1 MLGGLGDIAKMGA
14 LLKQA
19 MELKGRMEEAKAE
32 LAKMEIE
39 VSVGA
44 APEIVTVRMNGG
56 MEVVSLKISP
66 ELIALGPEM
75 VESMTQAA
83 VNKAVQTVQSR
94 ITEKLGPIT
103 SELNIPGLT

>member
-19 MELKGRMEEAKAE
+19 MEMKGRIEEARAE
-32 LAKMEIE
+32 LAKMEID

-44 APEIVTVRMNGG
+44 APESVTVRMNGG

-66 ELIALGPEM
+66 ELCALGSEM

-83 VNKAVQTVQSR
+83 VNKAVQTVQAR
-94 ITEKLGPIT
+94 IAEKLGPMAG
-103 SELNIPGLT
+103 EMNIPGLT

>member
-19 MELKGRMEEAKAE
+19 MEMKGRIEEARAE

-44 APEIVTVRMNGG
+44 DPDTVTVRMNGG
-56 MEVVSLKISP
+56 MEVVSLRISP
-66 ELIALGPEM
+66 ELIAMGAEM

-94 ITEKLGPIT
+94 IAEKLGPMAG
-103 SELNIPGLT
+103 EMNIPGLT

>member
-1 MLGGLGDIAKMGA
+1 MLGGLGDMAKMGA

-19 MELKGRMEEAKAE
+19 MEMKGRIEEARAE

-44 APEIVTVRMNGG
+44 EPEIVTVRMNGG
-56 MEVVSLKISP
+56 MEVVALKISP
-66 ELIALGPEM
+66 ELIVLGTEM

-83 VNKAVQTVQSR
+83 MNKAVQTVQSR
-94 ITEKLGPIT
+94 IAEKLGPMAG
-103 SELNIPGLT
+103 EMNIPGLT

>member
-19 MELKGRMEEAKAE
+19 MEMKGRIEEARAE

-39 VSVGA
+39 VSVG
-44 APEIVTVRMNGG
+44 PDPVTVRMNGG
-56 MEVVSLKISP
+56 MEVLSLKISP
-66 ELIALGPEM
+66 ELFAMGPEM

-83 VNKAVQTVQSR
+83 MNKAVQTVQAR
-94 ITEKLGPIT
+94 IAEKLGPMAG
-103 SELNIPGLT
+103 EMNIPGLT

>member
-1 MLGGLGDIAKMGA
+1 MFGGLGDMAKMGA

-19 MELKGRMEEAKAE
+19 MEMKGSIEEARAE
-32 LAKMEIE
+32 LAKMEID

-44 APEIVTVRMNGG
+44 DPDTVTVRMNGG

-66 ELIALGPEM
+66 ELFAMGPEM

-83 VNKAVQTVQSR
+83 VNKAVQTVQAR
-94 ITEKLGPIT
+94 IAEKLGPMA
-103 SELNIPGLT
+103 SEMNIPGLT